1 MKTCSKCKENK
12 PLDCY
17 YKVGHVC
24 KACKCVQ
31 AKKIYEANPEKGRAR
46 SRKWTQNNPEK
57 KRAREK
63 KYYEAN
69 PEKWK
74 KRHAANRDKRN
85 ARIRHRRK
93 TDPVFATTQRL
104 RCRMRNWLRRGKKS
118 ASTQNLV
125 GCTFKECKQWL
136 ENQFVDGM
144 SWENRDKWHIDHM
157 MPLKTFN
164 VLDPEQQRIACHYTN
179 LQPLWGPENISQGS
193 KIVYDMIWREH
204 WYIKIDG
211 EYVSRLDLGRLGRT
225 RSQRIVNSN
234 KTISNTI

>member
-17 YKVGHVC
+17 YRKRNQC
-24 KACKCVQ
+24 KDCRRTYKR
-31 AKKIYEANPEKGRAR
+31 KLRTAN
-46 SRKWTQNNPEK
+46 
-57 KRAREK
+57 REQKAAYDK
-63 KYYEAN
+63 KYQ
-69 PEKWK
+69 
-74 KRHAANRDKRN
+74 AANRDKRN
-85 ARIRHRRK
+85 ARDRLRRK
-93 TDPVFATTQRL
+93 TDHVYATTERL
-104 RCRMRNWLRRGKKS
+104 RSRMRSWLKGNKS
-118 ASTQNLV
+118 APTQKLI
-125 GCTFKECKQWL
+125 GCTFEECNQWL
-136 ENQFVDGM
+136 ERQFVDGM

-157 MPLKTFN
+157 MPLKSFN
-164 VLDPEQQRIACHYTN
+164 VLDPEQQRRACHYTN